1 MALEIQNI
9 CKKYDNHDALKNI
22 SFSLKKGDIVG
33 FLGPNGAGKTTLMKI
48 ITSTLKQDSGDVF
61 IFGKNTLKDEI
72 TTKNDIGY
80 LAENN
85 PLYNEM
91 KVSEYLDFI
100 ACSVFDKNPKLPMR
114 YHFFGSM
121 RLMSALISVLSMS
134 SVSSWLEFRVLS
146 DAFDTHLTSL

>member
-33 FLGPNGAGKTTLMKI
+33 VLGPKGAGKSTLMKI
-48 ITSTLKQDSGDVF
+48 ITSTLKHDSGDVF
-61 IFGKNTLKDEI
+61 IFGKNTLNDEI

-85 PLYNEM
+85 PLYKEM
-91 KVSEYLDFI
+91 KVNEYLDFI
-100 ACSVFDKNPKLPMR
+100 ASLYKIRNKKSVILDI
-114 YHFFGSM
+114 
-121 RLMSALISVLSMS
+121 ISKTGLSN
-134 SVSSWLEFRVLS
+134 EKTKTIEQLS
-146 DAFDTHLTSL
+146 